1 MLARCGGRGRCANPL
16 RRPIK
21 RQTPTALTIGVLCF
35 KTSIRDY
42 FNMIDKDDAS
52 IISFL
57 LRFAMEDKFARL
69 ILRATCVVAFVW
81 FLVWAFTDIAQMLGF

>member
-1 MLARCGGRGRCANPL
+1 
-16 RRPIK
+16 
-21 RQTPTALTIGVLCF
+21 
-35 KTSIRDY
+35 
-42 FNMIDKDDAS
+42 MIDKDDAS